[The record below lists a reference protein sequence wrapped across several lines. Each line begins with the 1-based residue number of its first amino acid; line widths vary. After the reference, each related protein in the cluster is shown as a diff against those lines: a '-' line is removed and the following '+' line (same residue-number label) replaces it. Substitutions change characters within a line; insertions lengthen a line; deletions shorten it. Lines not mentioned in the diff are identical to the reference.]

1 MSKCMVTDHLLHL
14 TCPTYIYRNQAV
26 LFFITYRYIQNKY
39 LLIRQKYKNNH
50 QIDYLIYENLH
61 MIWIIKYI
69 RQAST
74 SDINNIKICHN
85 KKNRYVMT
93 TCQGDVEI
101 LYSIFP
107 EILSGTHALTSWYFQ
122 NQTFLLWIFPLY
134 NYRKIQSSVIIITY
148 DIQKYTGE
156 KKNEE

>member
-1 MSKCMVTDHLLHL
+1 MYAITNKLYPNAWCMVTDHLLHL

-26 LFFITYRYIQNKY
+26 FFFITYKYIQNKS

-50 QIDYLIYENLH
+50 QIDYSIYENLH

-122 NQTFLLWIFPLY
+122 NQNFLLLNI
-134 NYRKIQSSVIIITY
+134 SSLQLSENTVIRHH
-148 DIQKYTGE
+148 
-156 KKNEE
+156 N